1 MMKRLMRLVI
11 AAVLPIGMLLFGT
24 ASAQAQ
30 PVDCTTHVLDATVRQ
45 GIDKDFIARQIDAL
59 HKVAPT
65 ADVYV
70 QAYEQLPVGYT
81 DGFWQLCPNWRNASG
96 DHAKENLVLVV
107 YGRDLDLVNV
117 YYGQYYEEAIAPYT
131 SGMMNMSYANLGPE
145 RSQVDSGFLTSALVE
160 PLISTPFYLKLSAH
174 YSAAD
179 GTYHVPSITVDPG
192 WQKDTAGLVRVLVV
206 VLVGFALLGVI
217 AMPLERFINK
227 RVEKLSALRLSK
239 D

>member
-1 MMKRLMRLVI
+1 MKRLMRLVI
-11 AAVLPIGMLLFGT
+11 AAVLPIGMLLFGA

-96 DHAKENLVLVV
+96 DHVKEDLVLVV
-107 YGRDLDLVNV
+107 YGRDLDQVNV
-117 YYGQYYEEAIAPYT
+117 YYGQYYNEAIAPY
-131 SGMMNMSYANLGPE
+131 SSEMMKVSTAHLGPE
-145 RSQVDSGFLTSALVE
+145 RSQVNSGFLTSALVE

-179 GTYHVPSITVDPG
+179 GTYHVPSINADTG
-192 WQKDTAGLVRVLVV
+192 LQKDTAGLIKVLVIV
-206 VLVGFALLGVI
+206 ILGFALLGVV
-217 AMPLERFINK
+217 AMPLERAINK
-227 RVEKLSALRLSK
+227 RLYRLDAWLK
-239 D
+239 G